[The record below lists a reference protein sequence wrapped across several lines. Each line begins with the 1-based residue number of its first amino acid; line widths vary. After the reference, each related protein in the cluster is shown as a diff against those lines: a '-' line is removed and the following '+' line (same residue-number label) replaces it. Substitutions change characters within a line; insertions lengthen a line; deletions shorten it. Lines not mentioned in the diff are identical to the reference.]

1 MFLNPE
7 ENEAASEP
15 PSHSSVCDKKKKQD
29 VFVSQ
34 ATIWFSLVW
43 STRE

>member
-15 PSHSSVCDKKKKQD
+15 PSHSSAFDKKKKQD
-29 VFVSQ
+29 VFILQ
-34 ATIWFSLVW
+34 ATIWFSFVW
-43 STRE
+43 SAEE